1 MLIPHSSKASGWI
14 QNSSEEGGR
23 ALCRSTAHL
32 METSPLWS
40 CRRLWWSEK
49 HRVNMTADLDPGA
62 KPTEQQLS
70 WVCLHPVLVEHLLAP
85 AVPAV
90 TAALWADH
98 HQRGWGDNHA
108 AGAE

>member
-1 MLIPHSSKASGWI
+1 MPQHSPSHGDF
-14 QNSSEEGGR
+14 
-23 ALCRSTAHL
+23 
-32 METSPLWS
+32 SPLE
-40 CRRLWWSEK
+40 LQKALVELLEK
-49 HRVNMTADLDPGA
+49 HRVNMTADLDPGT